1 MNEEEEYHEDLK
13 KKNYFQTKERRRTS
27 IMKTWKIT
35 FKLRKDVLEN
45 YFQTKEKSS
54 IIKTWKNIQN
64 EGKTSH
70 KRKRRTSIMKTHKIN
85 L

>member
-54 IIKTWKNIQN
+54 I
-64 EGKTSH
+64 
-70 KRKRRTSIMKTHKIN
+70 MKTLKMKERPRTREKEERAS
-85 L
+85 